1 MTPGPPWARWLT
13 ADARAISD
21 VNLRSRRAGRHVD
34 IVYRGAVTAAVH
46 AFLTPGAYLRMATNV
61 PLRSIVDR
69 LLIGVRGAGMTLDLV
84 HGPAWP
90 SRPAAAKRSSR
101 PRSR

>member
-1 MTPGPPWARWLT
+1 
-13 ADARAISD
+13 
-21 VNLRSRRAGRHVD
+21 
-34 IVYRGAVTAAVH
+34 
-46 AFLTPGAYLRMATNV
+46 MATNV